1 MAADDMLDQDRW
13 QPPVDLAHLLVEHGA
28 AVAELRQCR
37 LSVDQQIRSTAL
49 QAAATWLA
57 GESFTHPERR
67 ELLTV
72 ASALAGWIRTGQAVD
87 PNPRP
92 VSPLTRQEATPT

>member
-1 MAADDMLDQDRW
+1 MAADDMLDQDHWLGETRA
-13 QPPVDLAHLLVEHGA
+13 LADSARAHIAPLTA
-28 AVAELRQCR
+28 
-37 LSVDQQIRSTAL
+37 DQQIRSTAL

-72 ASALAGWIRTGQAVD
+72 ASALAGWIRDGSPVD

-92 VSPLTRQEATPT
+92 VSPPTRQEATPT